1 MRSRRHLLCALP
13 VALVPTAFVWGQ
25 TPPLITTGGLPIGLE
40 PVVTGLSGQPVAID
54 YAPDSSGRL
63 FIATRTNGQVRLHQN
78 DALAGTPFLDFV
90 TAGLSLSGGGEK
102 GLLGMA
108 FHPNFSAAPGT
119 PGRGKFYTYSSE
131 PRAATVDFSHPEL
144 GGVNGSGGDHD
155 SVYRE
160 WTVDPLNPNTVNY
173 AAGSR
178 IVLRLRQPQGNH
190 NGGAIRF
197 DPNGYLYLS
206 LGDGGGA
213 NDHDSGSDFNDP
225 DDGHTSP
232 GGNAQDLSN
241 VYGKI
246 LRIDPLAPAD
256 NPGSSDPVSGNG
268 KYRVPAGNPFVSG
281 STNVDEIYAFGLR
294 NPFQIA
300 FDRMTGTLYAG
311 DVGQGQRE
319 EVDII
324 TGGGNYGW
332 VNMEGTR
339 TNTTAITDINPIG
352 EYTHSDG
359 VAVIGGTVYRG
370 ENIPELYGKYIFGE
384 LDGPSTQQGRVF
396 YMDAAGGVITEF
408 TYTANAT
415 FSMSAPTSTLH
426 SIGEG
431 SDGELYA
438 TFANGT
444 VARIL
449 GRQWLNTGGG
459 SWNSSGNWVG
469 GVPNAPGSSAN
480 FLRRATGNA
489 TITLDGNKSVGRML
503 FNDDNSYTITPGSG
517 GALSINGGGAHA
529 RIDVR
534 RGDHHINVP
543 TSFGTS
549 TDFNIADGATITFG
563 GPMNAPLSQTLVM
576 NGLGTVISSGG
587 VTFAPASILTLLG
600 GNFTIAP
607 GSPTGTMG
615 VLSITAGRL
624 DLSDNAVVLTNT
636 PAGTFSA
643 GFYDGASGFV
653 AAGRNGGA
661 WNGEIGV
668 ITSDTRAINTDDFTT
683 IGVARASEALG
694 IEEFETAVWNGRTI
708 NGDDTLMMFTY
719 GGDATL
725 DGKLNI
731 DDYGKID
738 GNVGQ
743 SGSVFGWSRG
753 DFNYDGKINI
763 DDYGVIDGNINR
775 QGPSLSS
782 SMALTQRAAG
792 TAAVPEPVCGT
803 IFVLGGV
810 AALTR
815 RHRRARGL
823 R

>member
-1 MRSRRHLLCALP
+1 MRSRCHWLCALP
-13 VALVPTAFVWGQ
+13 VVLVPTSFVWGQ

-40 PVVTGLSGQPVAID
+40 PVVTGLSGQPVAVD
-54 YAPDSSGRL
+54 YAPDGSNRL
-63 FIATRTNGQVRLHQN
+63 LIATRTNGQIRLHQN
-78 DALAGTPFLDFV
+78 GALAGTPFLDFV

-131 PRAATVDFSHPEL
+131 PKATTVDFSHPEL
-144 GGVNGSGGDHD
+144 GGVSGSGGDHD

-197 DPNGYLYLS
+197 DQNGYLYLS

-213 NDHDSGSDFNDP
+213 NDHESGSDFNDP

-256 NPGSSDPVSGNG
+256 NPGSSDPASGNG

-281 STNVDEIYAFGLR
+281 STNVDEIYAYGLR

-300 FDRMTGTLYAG
+300 FDRVTGTLYAG
-311 DVGQGQRE
+311 DVGQTQRE

-324 TGGGNYGW
+324 SSGGNYGW

-339 TNTTAITDINPIG
+339 TNTTTITDINPIG

-370 ENIPELYGKYIFGE
+370 ENIPELYGRYIFGE
-384 LDGPSTQQGRVF
+384 LDGPGSPLGRLF
-396 YMDAAGGVITEF
+396 YMDAAGGTITEF
-408 TYTANAT
+408 TYTTNAA
-415 FSMSAPTSTLH
+415 FSLSAPASTLH

-444 VARIL
+444 VSRIL
-449 GRQWLNTGGG
+449 GRQWLSTSGG
-459 SWNSSGNWVG
+459 SWNTAGNWIG
-469 GVPNAPGSSAN
+469 AVPNAPGAAAN
-480 FLRRATGNA
+480 FLRRATTDA
-489 TITLDGNKSVGRML
+489 TVTLDGNKSLGRIL
-503 FNDDNSYTITPGSG
+503 FNDDNSYTIAPGSG
-517 GALSINGGGAHA
+517 GSLSINGGGAQA
-529 RIDVR
+529 RIDVL
-534 RGDHHINVP
+534 RGHHRVNVP
-543 TSFGTS
+543 TSFATS
-549 TDFNIADGATITFG
+549 TDFNIANGATLTFG
-563 GPMNAPLSQTLVM
+563 GPMNTPSSQTLVL
-576 NGLGTVISSGG
+576 NGPGTVISSGG
-587 VTFAPASILTLLG
+587 VTFAPATILTMLG
-600 GNFTIAP
+600 GHFTIAP
-607 GSPTGTMG
+607 GSLTGTLG
-615 VLSITAGRL
+615 VVSITAGRL
-624 DLSDNAVVLTNT
+624 DLTDNALVLTNT
-636 PAGTFSA
+636 EAGTFSA
-643 GFYDGASGFV
+643 GFYDGASGYV
-653 AAGRNGGA
+653 AAGRSGGA
-661 WNGEIGV
+661 WDGTVGIV
-668 ITSDTRAINTDDFTT
+668 TSDTRAINSSDFTS
-683 IGVARASEALG
+683 IGVATARDALG
-694 IEEFETAVWNGRTI
+694 IDDFQSAAWNGRTVM
-708 NGDDTLMMFTY
+708 GDDTLILFTY
-719 GGDATL
+719 GGDANL

-738 GNVGQ
+738 GSVGM

-763 DDYGVIDGNINR
+763 DDYGIIDGNINQ
-775 QGPSLSS
+775 QGPPLG
-782 SMALTQRAAG
+782 ALRAALVP
-792 TAAVPEPVCGT
+792 VPEPGAST
-803 IFVLGGV
+803 MLLFASAGL
-810 AALTR
+810 AR
-815 RHRRARGL
+815 RRRCTARL